1 MAFLASRLN
10 RIQPSPTFALIKK
23 AGELKALG
31 RDIINLGVGEP
42 DFNTPIWINEAAT
55 DAMNL
60 GMTKYTA
67 VDGTPALKQAIQNK
81 FLRDNNLS
89 YDLDQIM
96 VGTGGKQV
104 LFNALFATIEKDD
117 EVIIPAPYW
126 VSYPE
131 IVSLCGGT
139 PKIISCSES
148 SHFKV
153 TADELRKAI
162 TPRTKWLILNSPSNP
177 TGSVYGAA
185 ELMELVQVLEE
196 NPHVYLLSDDIYEHL
211 IYGDTH
217 FITMA
222 SLSECLLKRTLI
234 INGVSKSYSMTG
246 WRIGYGAGPKEL
258 ISAMTMLQS
267 QSTSN
272 ACSIS
277 QAAAVA
283 ALNGPH
289 DFQKEW
295 REIFKTRRDVTLQ
308 ALSAIPGIS
317 SVVPEGAFY
326 IYVNCEKL
334 MGKKTKQGTMIETDN
349 QFCDYLIE
357 QVGVAVVSGDAFGL
371 SPYFRISYAT
381 SLENLTEACA
391 RISTAIANLE

>member
-1 MAFLASRLN
+1 MTFLASRLN

-42 DFNTPIWINEAAT
+42 DFNTPVWINEAAT
-55 DAMNL
+55 AAMNQ

-81 FLRDNNLS
+81 FLRDNNLFF
-89 YDLDQIM
+89 DLNQIM

-104 LFNALFATIEKDD
+104 LFNALFATVEKDD

-131 IVSLCGGT
+131 IVSLCGGI
-139 PKIISCSES
+139 PKIISCSERT
-148 SHFKV
+148 HFKL
-153 TADELRKAI
+153 TADELRKTI

-177 TGSVYGAA
+177 TGSVYSAT

-211 IYGDTH
+211 IYCEIP

-222 SLSECLLKRTLI
+222 SLSESLLKRTLI

-246 WRIGYGAGPKEL
+246 WRIGYGAGPKKL
-258 ISAMTMLQS
+258 IRAMTMLQS

-295 REIFKTRRDVTLQ
+295 REIFKKRRDVTLQ
-308 ALSAIPGIS
+308 ALSAIPEIS

-326 IYVNCEKL
+326 IYVNCENL
-334 MGKKTKQGTMIETDN
+334 IGKRTKQGEIIATDN

-391 RISTAIANLE
+391 RIAAAVMDLE

>member
-1 MAFLASRLN
+1 MTFLASRLN
-10 RIQPSPTFALIKK
+10 RIHPSPTFALIKK

-31 RDIINLGVGEP
+31 RNIINLGVGEP
-42 DFNTPIWINEAAT
+42 DFNTPSWINEAAT
-55 DAMNL
+55 AAMNQ

-139 PKIISCSES
+139 PKIISCSER
-148 SHFKV
+148 SHFKL

-162 TPRTKWLILNSPSNP
+162 TPKTKWLILNSPSNP
-177 TGSVYGAA
+177 TGSVYSAA

-211 IYGDTH
+211 IYCDTP

-222 SLSECLLKRTLI
+222 SLSESLLKRTLI

-283 ALNGPH
+283 ALNGSH

-295 REIFKTRRDVTLQ
+295 RETFKKRRDVTLH

-334 MGKKTKQGTMIETDN
+334 IGKRTKQGKIIETDN

-391 RISTAIANLE
+391 RIAVALADLE